1 MNQRLKNKVAI
12 VTGASKGLGAAI
24 ARQFGREGAK
34 VVVNYASSREAAERV
49 VADIHQAGGQA
60 LAVRADMSNEAEVQ
74 KMFEEAHRQFGR
86 IDILV
91 NNAGV
96 YDFQPLANLTEE
108 LFQRH
113 FKLNVYGYLLA
124 AREAVK
130 YMAGEGSIINL
141 SSAVTLFGPANSS
154 VYTATKGAIDGLTR
168 ALSTELGPRKI
179 RVNAIKP
186 GVVATEGVDA
196 GGFLKTDFGRE
207 VTEATPLGRL
217 GVPQDVAPAAV
228 YLASDESSWMTGEC
242 ITLSGGHR

>member
-1 MNQRLKNKVAI
+1 MDQRLKNKVAV
-12 VTGASKGLGAAI
+12 VTGASKGIGAAI

-34 VVVNYASSREAAERV
+34 VVVNYSSSRDAAERV
-49 VADIHQAGGQA
+49 VADIRQNGGDAVA
-60 LAVRADMSNEAEVQ
+60 LRADMSNEQDVQ
-74 KMFEEAHRQFGR
+74 QMFADAHRIFGR
-86 IDILV
+86 IDVLV
-91 NNAGV
+91 NNAGI
-96 YDFQPLANLTEE
+96 YDFQSLADLTEE

-124 AREAVK
+124 AREAVR
-130 YMAGEGSIINL
+130 YMPSDGSIINL
-141 SSAVTLFGPANSS
+141 SSTVTLFGPAKAS

-168 ALSTELGPRKI
+168 SLSTELGPRKI

-186 GVVATEGVDA
+186 GVVATEGVEA

-207 VTEATPLGRL
+207 ITAATPLGRL
-217 GVPQDVAPAAV
+217 GVPTDVAPAAV